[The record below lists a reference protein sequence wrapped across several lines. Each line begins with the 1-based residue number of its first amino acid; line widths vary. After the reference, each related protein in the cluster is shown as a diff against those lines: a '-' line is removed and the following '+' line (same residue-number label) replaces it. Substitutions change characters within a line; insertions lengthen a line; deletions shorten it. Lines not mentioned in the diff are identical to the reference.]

1 MNRRLAFFVPLALF
15 AGLALFLAANLGRPT
30 QTVVKSHM
38 IGKPVP
44 AFRLPALDPAAPG
57 LDSAML
63 RSGRPVVLNLFASWC
78 VPCAVEAPWLK
89 ALAAEGVPI
98 IGIAIQD
105 EPAAT
110 SAFLAR
116 HGNPYSQVLS
126 DRDGHML
133 VLLGASGVPESFVVD
148 GRGIIRHQHLGDVRE
163 TDVGPLAARWMAA
176 R

>member
-30 QTVVKSHM
+30 QTVVESHM
-38 IGKPVP
+38 MGKPVP
-44 AFRLPALDPAAPG
+44 PFRLPALDPAAPG

-63 RSGRPVVLNLFASWC
+63 RRGRPVVLNLFASWC

-89 ALAAEGVPI
+89 ALAADGVPI

-116 HGNPYSQVLS
+116 HGNPYAQVLS
-126 DRDGHML
+126 DRDGRML
-133 VLLGASGVPESFVVD
+133 VLLGASGVPESFIVD

-163 TDVGPLAARWMAA
+163 ADVAPLAARFLAA